1 MNKLIFISGAKFLG
15 GLLKYVF
22 LNESEEQTTTEAGI
36 INGPT
41 NAIAE
46 HPTLL
51 SKCETQQ
58 I

>member
-51 SKCETQQ
+51 SKCET
-58 I
+58 